1 MTSKSKIQSLDTLTD
16 EIKSNS
22 INHEEL
28 AWLIIDK
35 YFSHDPNIL
44 VKHHLESFND
54 FFNNKIYNIFKEKN
68 PILILKE
75 QDESTKEYNYK
86 AEIYIGG
93 IDGKR
98 LYFGKPI
105 IYDTNRE
112 HYMFPNEARLR
123 NMTYAITLHVD
134 VEVVYKIMNSE
145 GQYTETNSLLEKI
158 YLGKFPIMLNS
169 DLCILNNLD
178 PIVKFNMGECRND
191 HGGYF
196 IIDGKEKVLICQE
209 KFADNM
215 LYVKSD
221 FNELYS
227 HSAEIRSVSEDAS
240 KPIRTLSIRILRPDT
255 KYSNNQILVNIPNVR
270 KPVPLFILMRAL
282 GVVSDKEIIKTC
294 LLNLKKYENYISLFI
309 PSIHDAGNIF
319 NQEVALKYLATLT
332 KGKTLAH
339 ILEILMDYL
348 LPHIGENKFIEKAF
362 FLGHMVKELL
372 QVYKNDKKS
381 TDRDSFKFKRVE
393 LAGTLIYDLFKEYY
407 TLQQKHIFQKIDKE
421 YYYKKGIYQ
430 NDFISLIENNYLEY
444 FKERVL

>member
-1 MTSKSKIQSLDTLTD
+1 MTSKSKTPFADILIEESET
-16 EIKSNS
+16 NS

-134 VEVVYKIMNSE
+134 VEVVYKIMNAE
-145 GQYTETNSLLEKI
+145 GQYTETKSLLEKI

-196 IIDGKEKVLICQE
+196 IVDGKEKVLICQE

-255 KYSNNQILVNIPNVR
+255 KYSNNQILVNVPNIR

-282 GVVSDKEIIKTC
+282 GILSDKEIIKTC
-294 LLNLKKYENYISLFI
+294 LLDLEKYENYISLFI

-319 NQEVALKYLATLT
+319 NQ
-332 KGKTLAH
+332 
-339 ILEILMDYL
+339 
-348 LPHIGENKFIEKAF
+348 
-362 FLGHMVKELL
+362 
-372 QVYKNDKKS
+372 
-381 TDRDSFKFKRVE
+381 
-393 LAGTLIYDLFKEYY
+393 
-407 TLQQKHIFQKIDKE
+407 
-421 YYYKKGIYQ
+421 
-430 NDFISLIENNYLEY
+430 
-444 FKERVL
+444 

>member
-1 MTSKSKIQSLDTLTD
+1 MTSKSKIQLEDILT
-16 EIKSNS
+16 EVNITSS

-35 YFSHDPNIL
+35 YFSDDPNIL

-68 PILILKE
+68 PILIIKE
-75 QDESTKEYNYK
+75 QDETTKEYNYK

-134 VEVVYKIMNSE
+134 VEVVYKIMNSD
-145 GQYTETNSLLEKI
+145 GQYNETKSLLEKI

-169 DLCILNNLD
+169 DLCILNSLD

-191 HGGYF
+191 RGGYF
-196 IIDGKEKVLICQE
+196 IIDGKEKVIVCQE

-255 KYSNNQILVNIPNVR
+255 KYSNNQILVNVPNVR

-282 GVVSDKEIIKTC
+282 GITSDKEIIKTC
-294 LLNLKKYENYISLFI
+294 LLDLEKYENYMPLFI

-332 KGKTLAH
+332 SWRR
-339 ILEILMDYL
+339 L
-348 LPHIGENKFIEKAF
+348 LK
-362 FLGHMVKELL
+362 
-372 QVYKNDKKS
+372 
-381 TDRDSFKFKRVE
+381 
-393 LAGTLIYDLFKEYY
+393 
-407 TLQQKHIFQKIDKE
+407 
-421 YYYKKGIYQ
+421 
-430 NDFISLIENNYLEY
+430 
-444 FKERVL
+444 